1 MELYKW
7 EGKRREEKRGK
18 KDDGEKGG
26 RKNRR
31 EGILSCHVF
40 FQGSERSRGLFK
52 CTTAEMVQK
61 LVKKG
66 AKVDERRGDGTTPLM
81 VHAEQGSKEV
91 VRELI
96 RQSVN
101 VDLQD
106 EVGICEL

>member
-1 MELYKW
+1 MG
-7 EGKRREEKRGK
+7 EGREEESERGNFK
-18 KDDGEKGG
+18 C
-26 RKNRR
+26 N
-31 EGILSCHVF
+31 VF
-40 FQGSERSRGLFK
+40 FQASERSRGLFK

-96 RQSVN
+96 RQSAN

-106 EVGICEL
+106 EVGMHEF

>member
-1 MELYKW
+1 ME
-7 EGKRREEKRGK
+7 EREEGSER
-18 KDDGEKGG
+18 ERERVKGFSC
-26 RKNRR
+26 N
-31 EGILSCHVF
+31 IL
-40 FQGSERSRGLFK
+40 FQASERSRGLFK
-52 CTTAEMVQK
+52 CTTAEVVQK

-96 RQSVN
+96 RQSAN

-106 EVGICEL
+106 EVCKLYMH

>member
-1 MELYKW
+1 M
-7 EGKRREEKRGK
+7 
-18 KDDGEKGG
+18 
-26 RKNRR
+26 
-31 EGILSCHVF
+31 
-40 FQGSERSRGLFK
+40 FK
-52 CTTAEMVQK
+52 CTTAEVVQK

-96 RQSVN
+96 RQSAN

-106 EVGICEL
+106 EVGRGIHANKMLYGDCFCILYISNQK